1 MAENILQKN
10 ITYSK
15 RPEEHDA
22 KNNKKQ
28 IFGENRTLMAYIQSR
43 QIKRKQNEF
52 VLPVHY
58 CGFFFNCKEI
68 KLKNHCSKVNVNCN
82 TIPVK

>member
-1 MAENILQKN
+1 M
-10 ITYSK
+10 
-15 RPEEHDA
+15 
-22 KNNKKQ
+22 
-28 IFGENRTLMAYIQSR
+28 LMAYIQSR

-58 CGFFFNCKEI
+58 CFFFNCKEI
-68 KLKNHCSKVNVNCN
+68 KLENHCSKVNVNCN

>member
-1 MAENILQKN
+1 MHTFKKAFGTLGYFQLQKISYKKN

-22 KNNKKQ
+22 KNNNKKAD
-28 IFGENRTLMAYIQSR
+28 FGENRMLMMSYIQSR

-58 CGFFFNCKEI
+58 WVVFF
-68 KLKNHCSKVNVNCN
+68 
-82 TIPVK
+82 